1 MHLPPSSLVSCD
13 KRLRI
18 IRAAQFGRCPTPLVP
33 FCLLAFLPSPPPS
46 ASLRSSPRY
55 FIISSSLF
63 FLLDRTALS
72 LFLSF
77 TLYIELNGIVM
88 RRPRLQFPL
97 YRLVLLLFP
106 RLFVHLSLPVSLT
119 LVSVP
124 LFPLS
129 LFDYDRATAKERLYS
144 DVHIRGCDS
153 VRHREQARASAR
165 THTEQRNLSL
175 TRILNGCAEARTVGT
190 HYSTHPPPLRQNST
204 PSSRSCFPPCSSVP
218 SASTSPLVPRAAPS
232 PFREF
237 FLAAVF
243 LSLYRI
249 PGPLSPHPSTTA
261 SSRSDYLRSPSLPL
275 LSFSL
280 RALVCTLYAHVKLLL
295 CVCFYLYVCA
305 CTCVQGT
312 HVQHPLFIPPF
323 VLSFSLAV
331 YFGLFLLRFSVRHN
345 PRT

>member
-1 MHLPPSSLVSCD
+1 M
-13 KRLRI
+13 
-18 IRAAQFGRCPTPLVP
+18 
-33 FCLLAFLPSPPPS
+33 
-46 ASLRSSPRY
+46 
-55 FIISSSLF
+55 
-63 FLLDRTALS
+63 
-72 LFLSF
+72 
-77 TLYIELNGIVM
+77 
-88 RRPRLQFPL
+88 
-97 YRLVLLLFP
+97 
-106 RLFVHLSLPVSLT
+106 
-119 LVSVP
+119 
-124 LFPLS
+124 
-129 LFDYDRATAKERLYS
+129 
-144 DVHIRGCDS
+144 
-153 VRHREQARASAR
+153 RHREQARASAR

-190 HYSTHPPPLRQNST
+190 HYSTTHPPPLRQNST

-295 CVCFYLYVCA
+295 CVCSLSICMRMYMCA
-305 CTCVQGT
+305 GHTRAASSFHSTFRSIFLSRCLC
-312 HVQHPLFIPPF
+312 LFWS
-323 VLSFSLAV
+323 LSSS
-331 YFGLFLLRFSVRHN
+331 FLREA
-345 PRT
+345 